1 MIFKLTSLLLK
12 VRDRSKCESAE
23 TCSPGNI
30 NNFLGAGHEQSKT
43 AKVLASGLETFE
55 VSEINDYIVSV
66 LIVIDQGIFHMEDDG
81 LRFTHTW

>member
-1 MIFKLTSLLLK
+1 MKYGDRTEILSAFIFCMIFKLTSLLLK

-55 VSEINDYIVSV
+55 VSEII
-66 LIVIDQGIFHMEDDG
+66 L
-81 LRFTHTW
+81 